1 MAVPERCREAVPGSG
16 SDRRARDPIRRFVGA
31 RYASGMS
38 AWEISASLDV
48 RPAPERLDL
57 LAAPVAEAVLKLE
70 SPERVGVTGID
81 PDFADTAAFCAQY
94 GVAPE
99 ISANCVI
106 TTGRRAGERR
116 RAACLV
122 LATGKVDVN
131 GVVRRRL
138 EVRKA
143 SFAPQEETVHETG
156 MAYGGITPFG
166 LPSEWPVLLDEAVA
180 SSPAVV
186 VGSGLRSG
194 KMVVAG
200 EVLAELA
207 GAEVLAGLDS
217 TTGE

>member
-1 MAVPERCREAVPGSG
+1 
-16 SDRRARDPIRRFVGA
+16 
-31 RYASGMS
+31 MS
-38 AWEISASLDV
+38 EWEISPSLDV

-57 LAAPVAEAVLKLE
+57 LAGPVAESVLMSD
-70 SPERVGVTGID
+70 SPERVGVAEID
-81 PDFADTAAFCAQY
+81 PGFADTAVFCARY
-94 GVAPE
+94 GVPPAA
-99 ISANCVI
+99 SANCVI
-106 TTGRRAGERR
+106 TTGRRSGERR

-131 GVVRRRL
+131 GAVRRRL
-138 EVRKA
+138 DVRKA

-180 SSPAVV
+180 NSPAVV

-194 KMVVAG
+194 KIVVAG

-207 GAEVLAGLDS
+207 NAEVLAGLDS
-217 TTGE
+217 TTEG